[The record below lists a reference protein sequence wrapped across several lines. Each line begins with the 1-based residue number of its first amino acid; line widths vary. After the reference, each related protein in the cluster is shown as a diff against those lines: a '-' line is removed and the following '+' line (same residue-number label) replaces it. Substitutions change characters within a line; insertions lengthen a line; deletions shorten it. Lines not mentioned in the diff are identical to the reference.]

1 MFNGQIEIDKHGSIV
16 ETDAFVTSKTLCNFT
31 KIPVPSFAIKKR
43 LKNIDNFLKEGRSK
57 GVRKQEIAVKGLML
71 LKAASIIG
79 EEFGTLALKKIL
91 PLRHET

>member
-1 MFNGQIEIDKHGSIV
+1 M
-16 ETDAFVTSKTLCNFT
+16 
-31 KIPVPSFAIKKR
+31 AIKKR
-43 LKNIDNFLKEGRSK
+43 LKNIDTFLKEGRSK

-91 PLRHET
+91 PLRHETQGSILVILKALEEAELIEILDETDLKNTLCRFN